1 MQTPVYDIFLA
12 ILLWSLVMVVPL
24 MLIFIPNA
32 EFKTVLLTLI
42 YPNLLVFLSR
52 NGRFWVSKGVVF
64 GASVVAFIL
73 SLLLRFIPSVK
84 TALDDPTSNQAI
96 SATVMTC
103 LIVVFFMV
111 FAFAGHFYGMY
122 NSNSTL

>member
-1 MQTPVYDIFLA
+1 MQTPTYDIFLG
-12 ILLWSLVMVVPL
+12 ILMWSLAMVIPL

-64 GASVVAFIL
+64 GASIVAFIL
-73 SLLLRFIPSVK
+73 SILLRFIPTVK
-84 TALDDPTSNQAI
+84 DALDNPTSNQAV
-96 SATVMTC
+96 SATVMTS
-103 LIVVFFMV
+103 LIVVFFLV

-122 NSNSTL
+122 NTNA